1 MSESTRRRET
11 TVTRLI
17 EAGIQQFAARGID
30 ATSVEHLCEAAGFTR
45 GAFYSNFST
54 KDDLCLAILARHRDH
69 ILTHLAST
77 LAEVPIHSDLTQVA
91 RSALRSL
98 FEIIAPS
105 QDVAVT
111 ILEIQLR
118 ARRNPE
124 LAQRL
129 DQFAAETTPA
139 LVDFVTKLTE
149 RLNVEF
155 SLSPEQVLAIFEA
168 LYFIDTHRIKVNRI
182 DDLMVPL
189 AIALGRTRTEQQPE
203 GQRAETM
210 NP

>member
-1 MSESTRRRET
+1 MA
-11 TVTRLI
+11 RLI
-17 EAGIQQFAARGID
+17 DAGIQQFAARGID

-69 ILTHLAST
+69 ILTQLAST

-91 RSALRSL
+91 SSALRSL

-111 ILEIQLR
+111 ILEIRLR
-118 ARRNPE
+118 ARRIPE

-129 DQFAAETTPA
+129 EQFAAETKPP
-139 LVDFVTKLTE
+139 LIDFVTKLTE

-155 SLSPEQVLAIFEA
+155 ALGPNQLLAIFEA
-168 LYFIDTHRIKVNRI
+168 LYFYESDRMQVNRI

-189 AIALGRTRTEQQPE
+189 AIALGRAHGTT
-203 GQRAETM
+203 A
-210 NP
+210 